1 MSVRLS
7 IGTYLKSIKVD
18 FENLNYLILFPF
30 YLVDLV
36 RFLKKISIL
45 ISLQLLMMVY
55 QSTICKHQK
64 VDSVADCIL
73 GAISLNNLYNT

>member
-36 RFLKKISIL
+36 RFLENIVFIM
-45 ISLQLLMMVY
+45 QLLMMVY

-64 VDSVADCIL
+64 VGRVADCIL

>member
-36 RFLKKISIL
+36 RFLKKNQYSYFPAIINDGL
-45 ISLQLLMMVY
+45 PIHHLQT
-55 QSTICKHQK
+55 SE
-64 VDSVADCIL
+64 S
-73 GAISLNNLYNT
+73 